1 MSNVRHR
8 PLGVG
13 PIRAFEAVAR
23 HLSFRAAADELHL
36 TQSAISRQIQALEE
50 EVGAVLFLRGTR
62 RVELTPAGAT
72 LRRAAEPMLDRL
84 DTSVRQIR
92 QAGGRRVVSV
102 STFASFASLWLIP
115 RLEAFQQ
122 EYPQIDLRVNASD
135 ALVDP
140 DGNDTGAVDIALR
153 YCRPEGATPDSVR
166 LFDEIVTPLASP
178 AFIERSRISGPPL
191 AAPADLAA
199 HTLMEEDN
207 PRDSAEYV
215 SWSRWLRE
223 QGLADL
229 QPARWVYFN
238 YTYQQVQ
245 AALAD
250 QGVTMGRLAM
260 SVEAAQ
266 RGDLVELFPGTRLT
280 SPYNYWLIKPPAAR
294 MSEEALR
301 FCEWV
306 EAQAAQTR
314 AALASL

>member
-1 MSNVRHR
+1 MNNVRQR

-23 HLSFRAAADELHL
+23 HLSFRAAAEELHL
-36 TQSAISRQIQALEE
+36 TQSAISRQIQSLEE
-50 EVGAVLFLRGTR
+50 EVGAMLFLRGTR
-62 RVELTPAGAT
+62 RVELTQAGLT

-84 DTSVRQIR
+84 DTAVRQVR

-115 RLEAFQQ
+115 RLEDFQRTH
-122 EYPQIDLRVNASD
+122 PQIDLRVNASD
-135 ALVDP
+135 NLVDP
-140 DGNDTGAVDIALR
+140 EGHDMGAVDVSLR

-178 AFIERSRISGPPL
+178 AFIERARRVGPPL
-191 AAPADLAA
+191 ATPADLAG

-215 SWSRWLRE
+215 GWSRWLRE
-223 QGLADL
+223 QGLGGL
-229 QPARWVYFN
+229 QPARWVFFN

-260 SVEAAQ
+260 SMEATQ
-266 RGDLVELFPGTRLT
+266 RGELVELFPGTRLA
-280 SPYNYWLIKPPAAR
+280 SPYNYWLIKPPAGR
-294 MSEEALR
+294 LSDEAQR

-306 EAQAAQTR
+306 EGQAEATR
-314 AALASL
+314 AALAAI